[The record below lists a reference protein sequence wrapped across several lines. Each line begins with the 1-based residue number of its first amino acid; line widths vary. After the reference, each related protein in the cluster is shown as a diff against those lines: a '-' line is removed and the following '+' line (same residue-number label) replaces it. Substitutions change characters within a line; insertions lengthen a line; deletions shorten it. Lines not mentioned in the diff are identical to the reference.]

1 MSTSVSAPGSNSEGL
16 REAMSCDVCSEV
28 YERTL
33 RTPLVLPCG
42 HTFCRV
48 CLVALKKQGN
58 FLCPSC
64 RAVHNNV
71 QVEALTIN
79 FSLLN
84 ILPFC
89 NEFTFEQC
97 NTHGDDLRYWCCTCD
112 LPLCSL
118 CLYSG
123 HPQGHTV
130 KLAQTFVQEKKR
142 ELTEKIKL
150 FFGNIEDQKKELRG
164 SFNGLDALME
174 ELFHKNACLQDKLAD
189 LTNLL
194 DETRKASDISSVRNF
209 EKAVKNF
216 KCKEEDA
223 ASGTDVAEKENA
235 KNSEPAKAKDSK
247 LKCKEEDAASG
258 TDVAEK
264 ENAKNSEPA
273 KAKDSKLEEAKSV
286 TKSLEPCQEK
296 ESSGQSSQD
305 QDTTEAKRAT
315 IDYHDG
321 RLLLHSLAKP
331 DSKEISFQMPSK
343 VFLELSVG
351 GRCLGR
357 VFISLW
363 CHMRRAQQF
372 LALCMG
378 TMGPTLLDATASEKV
393 RNTLVWRYV
402 VDGDN
407 KARTQALLT
416 NLEWGGQYVKPDT
429 EGYVSGIDF
438 GNTQNSV
445 SFGICTQSSPGV
457 NLHAPF
463 GRVVSGLEV
472 VKAAFQH
479 NPITKVT
486 ITNSGLVL
494 PRLSL

>member
-164 SFNGLDALME
+164 SFHGLDALME

-194 DETRKASDISSVRNF
+194 DETRKASDISSIRNF

-235 KNSEPAKAKDSK
+235 KNSEPAKAEDSQ
-247 LKCKEEDAASG
+247 L
-258 TDVAEK
+258 
-264 ENAKNSEPA
+264 
-273 KAKDSKLEEAKSV
+273 EAKSV

-305 QDTTEAKRAT
+305 QDTTETKRAT

-331 DSKEISFQMPSK
+331 NSKRLSFQMPSE
-343 VFLELSVG
+343 VFLELSVD

-363 CHMRRAQQF
+363 CHMWRAQQF

-378 TMGPTLLDATASEKV
+378 TMGPTLLDTTASEKV
-393 RNTLVWRYV
+393 GNVLAWRHA

-407 KARTQALLT
+407 KARTEALLT
-416 NLEWGGQYVKPDT
+416 NLEWGGQWAKPET
-429 EGYVSGIDF
+429 EGLVAGVESYNSFNMYGQRIS
-438 GNTQNSV
+438 TINSV
-445 SFGICTQSSPGV
+445 AFGISTESTAGIILQ
-457 NLHAPF
+457 APF
-463 GRVVSGLEV
+463 GRVVRGLEV

-479 NPITKVT
+479 NPITLVT

-494 PRLSL
+494 PRISL